1 MKTQI
6 AGKLTALVAMTL
18 LGTGA
23 AFAQQAADGADFG
36 RFLYMNNCA
45 VCHGTTG
52 KGEGPYGEFIG
63 EIPGLTTLKKD
74 NGGVFPIARVHDV
87 IEGRVEIR
95 THGPR
100 DMPVWGERFSLE
112 AIETQ
117 PDVAFDNATYVQ
129 NRILHLIDYL
139 YRIQE

>member
-1 MKTQI
+1 MRTRI

-45 VCHGTTG
+45 VCHGADG
-52 KGEGPYGEFIG
+52 KGDGPYKEFIG
-63 EIPGLTTLKKD
+63 EISGLTTLQKD
-74 NGGVFPIARVHDV
+74 NGGVFPIAHVHDV

-112 AIETQ
+112 ASETQ
-117 PDVAFDNATYVQ
+117 PDVAFDTETYARS
-129 NRILHLIDYL
+129 RILHLIDYL

>member
-1 MKTQI
+1 MNRTI
-6 AGKLTALVAMTL
+6 AGRLSAIAVITL
-18 LGTGA
+18 FGA
-23 AFAQQAADGADFG
+23 GSAVAQQTQDGADFG

-45 VCHGTTG
+45 VCHGAAG
-52 KGEGPYGEFIG
+52 KGDGPYREFIG

-74 NGGVFPIARVHDV
+74 NRGVFPIARVHDV